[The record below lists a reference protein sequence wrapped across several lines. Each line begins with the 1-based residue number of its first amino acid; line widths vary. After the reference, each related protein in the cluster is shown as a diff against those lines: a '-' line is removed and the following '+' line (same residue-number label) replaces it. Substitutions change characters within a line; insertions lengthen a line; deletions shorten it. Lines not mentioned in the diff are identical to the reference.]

1 MNGLGYSHENTF
13 TGVQLAAKVWVGRC
27 HRYAPPLKWDS
38 SFFRPECEILMP
50 GYFRRLAKFR
60 LPVLVL
66 LTAPL
71 GCSSLAPAQEQK
83 TPPVQPNSQWQTLVV
98 PDTDDVSLLVEF
110 LDLTK
115 KRQPITSEQYV
126 EMQRALRATAK
137 KLVETIKDRKSP
149 EFRRAEAE
157 FISASVLMLGNE
169 GPDAQRKT
177 FERFRDYLKMRSKIE
192 FADIQMAVL
201 AGQNLEQLS
210 DYSLAKEAYTTFADV
225 FRAKKDESLVDVIGL
240 LEANARRLDLPGNPF
255 PLATLTMSGEDF
267 NIESLRGKYVLI
279 YFWSSTTK
287 ACEQEHPYML
297 SVYTKYKERG
307 FEIVGIGLDE
317 KKDSAQSFLK
327 KLETPWINLWD
338 SRKNGVSKVM
348 ETFGV
353 SAIPTSFLLDKE
365 GKVITIEARGLLLE
379 KALQK
384 LLPDEKAV
392 VP

>member
-1 MNGLGYSHENTF
+1 
-13 TGVQLAAKVWVGRC
+13 
-27 HRYAPPLKWDS
+27 
-38 SFFRPECEILMP
+38 MP
-50 GYFRRLAKFR
+50 DYIRRLAKFP
-60 LPVLVL
+60 LTVLVL

-71 GCSSLAPAQEQK
+71 GCPSRALAQEQK
-83 TPPVQPNSQWQTLVV
+83 TPPVQSNSQWQTLVV

-126 EMQRALRATAK
+126 EMQKALRATAK

-177 FERFRDYLKMRSKIE
+177 FERFRDYLKTRSKIE

-210 DYSLAKEAYTTFADV
+210 DYSLAKEAYKTFADV

-255 PLATLTMSGEDF
+255 RLAALTMSGEDF

-317 KKDSAQSFLK
+317 KKDSAQLFLK

-365 GKVITIEARGLLLE
+365 GKVITIEARGLLLA
-379 KALQK
+379 KALEK
-384 LLPDEKAV
+384 LLPDEKVIA
-392 VP
+392 P